1 MGRNRSIIKMTRKG
15 SDRMLAT
22 NEEMQRMDLRAVEEG
37 HVSMVQLMKQAADAL
52 FECIGVVGNR

>member
-1 MGRNRSIIKMTRKG
+1 MTRKG

-52 FECIGVVGNR
+52 FEALCRGMSCYDNFRNLCI

>member
-22 NEEMQRMDLRAVEEG
+22 NEEMQRMDQRAV
-37 HVSMVQLMKQAADAL
+37 
-52 FECIGVVGNR
+52 